1 MAFYRDVLSFY
12 AFFYPYTHLTIEE
25 TLSKHYK
32 FFNQHKF
39 LLQFVSTALAYITI
53 SFMLIINIIHLVKD
67 CVIVQLNSCNKIK
80 LNTSLNR
87 IGTKMLLYKNIITC
101 TKVFIKEMLTTHTFL
116 KDHKLLLNILSTI
129 FACLTLFLLAP
140 IILICLIKNNLIKL
154 FLKLRYDEKYG
165 NVSGMD
171 SYFECT
177 KNQAFF
183 VNIVEHS
190 GSIEELQIIIK
201 KSTTHLLQSHY
212 KFSSTIHNI
221 FGVYYYL
228 KNQVFLN
235 DVFSIENID
244 VSSKDLL
251 KNYME
256 KHCFSD
262 FDDKS
267 LWKVILFET
276 AIKWN
281 EMDNS
286 KTYYAI
292 LIRFNHC
299 LGDAIALSMYL
310 QQYFY
315 NNVKSKYLEKLR
327 NNTESKDVFN
337 RSNLG
342 SVLFAG
348 PKLNYT
354 EINLFPS
361 HQKLA
366 VFMEHEPKYIRLIKY
381 ISKQLNCSF
390 TDVIIICAMSSI
402 TNYLNMEGVKTTN
415 FIVSNTSRPR
425 LGDNINLILE
435 QKELSNNFT
444 MEAFNLP
451 LKHQNILIKFKE
463 ILPILRDGRNSDT
476 GQIIYWIIKL
486 LSNLHPKL
494 LRKFARLNSEGA
506 TLGITNIPF
515 ADYCKIG
522 TSTVQNMFTIPN
534 NFENTKFVMVVA
546 TFQDKLQTAL
556 ITKKN
561 LKVSREELQEIL
573 NNCFL
578 NIDRLYEEVKL
589 NEIK

>member
-1 MAFYRDVLSFY
+1 
-12 AFFYPYTHLTIEE
+12 
-25 TLSKHYK
+25 
-32 FFNQHKF
+32 
-39 LLQFVSTALAYITI
+39 
-53 SFMLIINIIHLVKD
+53 
-67 CVIVQLNSCNKIK
+67 
-80 LNTSLNR
+80 
-87 IGTKMLLYKNIITC
+87 
-101 TKVFIKEMLTTHTFL
+101 MLTTHTFL
-116 KDHKLLLNILSTI
+116 KDHKLPLKILSTI
-129 FACLTLFLLAP
+129 LACLTLFLLAP

-154 FLKLRYDEKYG
+154 FLNLRYDGKCG
-165 NVSGMD
+165 IVSGVD
-171 SYFECT
+171 SYFECI
-177 KNQAFF
+177 KNQPSY
-183 VNIVEHS
+183 VSIIEHS
-190 GSIEELQIIIK
+190 GSIEELQTIIK
-201 KSTTHLLQSHY
+201 KSTSRLLQSHY

-251 KNYME
+251 KNYLE

-262 FDDKS
+262 FGDKS
-267 LWKVILFET
+267 LWKVVLFET
-276 AIKWN
+276 SIKWN

-315 NNVKSKYLEKLR
+315 NNVKSKYFEKLR
-327 NNTESKDVFN
+327 NNSKSKDVFN

-342 SVLFAG
+342 SLLFPG
-348 PKLNYT
+348 SKLNYT

-366 VFMEHEPKYIRLIKY
+366 MFNEDEPRYIHLIKY

-390 TDVIIICAMSSI
+390 TDVITICAMSSI
-402 TNYLNMEGVKTTN
+402 TNYLKLEGVKTTN
-415 FIVSNTSRPR
+415 FIVANTSRPR
-425 LGDNINLILE
+425 HGDNINFILE

-444 MEAFNLP
+444 IEAFNLP
-451 LKHQNILIKFKE
+451 LKQQNILIRFKE
-463 ILPILRDGRNSDT
+463 ILPILTDGRNSDT
-476 GQIIYWIIKL
+476 AQIIYWITKL
-486 LSNLHPKL
+486 LSFLHPKL
-494 LRKFARLNSEGA
+494 LRKITRLNSIGT
-506 TLGITNIPF
+506 TLAITNIPF

-522 TSTVQNMFTIPN
+522 TSAVKTIFAFPN
-534 NFENTKFVMVVA
+534 NFENTKFLLVVS
-546 TFQDKLQTAL
+546 TFQDKLQTIL

-561 LKVSREELQEIL
+561 LKVSGEKLQEIL

-578 NIDRLYEEVKL
+578 NINRLYEEVKL